1 VAYIRQQED
10 EEQQQQ
16 GAQPLAPGSQSGGG
30 MVAGLSSSGQPAAP
44 QQTPQQ
50 KAGSGNFTNLKS
62 WLDAGKGRDKQISDT
77 GGKLLTTETTKLDSA
92 TGNDLWKIQNVKP
105 LMASNV
111 AGDFDKALA
120 GDGAAKGNIQKTLSQ
135 TYTGPMSLSYDPTTG
150 GSFDNIKAIDNL
162 SATAT
167 TGAQLAGENPYSQ
180 GARRLDGAMFGAD
193 ADSQKAMAS
202 NKQGGIDLLK
212 NAVASDARVKAE
224 AKKKADWIEGEKSRA
239 RKALEKSASDIYAGV
254 DQRVRDATAADIA
267 TQARANDAVP
277 SRTKRDVVQGSGATE
292 GNMITSDEASTLDL
306 LGQLVGARTIG
317 KTGEYTPWSITET
330 AVPDARLDY
339 IEGVTDEN
347 GNAREQMVTT
357 KGDLGPKVADNLA
370 PFDSPEARG
379 TYYDGTKA
387 IESGKYEIRDG
398 VLVNKETGEG
408 ITMADMY
415 SYQWNP
421 ETQQL
426 EKKGG

>member
-1 VAYIRQQED
+1 
-10 EEQQQQ
+10 
-16 GAQPLAPGSQSGGG
+16 
-30 MVAGLSSSGQPAAP
+30 
-44 QQTPQQ
+44 
-50 KAGSGNFTNLKS
+50 
-62 WLDAGKGRDKQISDT
+62 
-77 GGKLLTTETTKLDSA
+77 
-92 TGNDLWKIQNVKP
+92 
-105 LMASNV
+105 MASNV

-239 RKALEKSASDIYAGV
+239 RKALEKSA
-254 DQRVRDATAADIA
+254 ADIA
-267 TQARANDAVP
+267 TQRRANDAVP